1 MPFPQTLRNFGRV
14 FNAIST
20 LPYTARSFVN
30 SISESEVLILKLL
43 TPVRPTYMLTVRRIL
58 FGSLAA
64 FSFAAML
71 GLMYAALSPA
81 VSMWGTCTL
90 LVLFA
95 ITLPWTVVGFLNS
108 SIGFLVSLL
117 ARDPL
122 AIVLPLSSRARMTD
136 PITSSTA
143 VVLCIRNETPTR
155 LERNLEAM
163 MQSLAATG
171 FGQQLHV
178 YVLSDTNDEL
188 IAQQEQQCFSAM
200 TTRWANRIALT
211 YRRRTDNQGYKAGN
225 IADFCARWGHL
236 HEFVVTLDADSFMT
250 GRAILRLVRIMQANP
265 TLGILQGLVVGLPST
280 SGFTR
285 LFQFGMRLGMRP
297 YTMGSAWWQADCGP
311 YWGHNAAI
319 RIKPFIEHC
328 ELPQLPDHKGAPRH
342 ILSHDQVEAVLMRR
356 AGFEVRV
363 IPQEDESWEENPPTL
378 IEYIR
383 RDLRWCEGNLQ
394 YVHLLSLPGLKFLS
408 RYQLCIAILMF
419 LNSPAWIAL
428 ILLSI
433 VLLCLAP
440 TPAAFMHGGLGLA
453 LLSTTLLMWYLPKIA
468 GAVDVML
475 HANERKRFG
484 GGLRFATSFTLEMI
498 FSLLMTPI
506 TWLNHTIFIAGLL
519 FGKKSGWTGQARD
532 DHSVPVAI
540 ALRQFWPHT
549 LLGICLT
556 SAVWHT
562 HPTSLPYALI
572 ILSGLLLAIPIAVL
586 TSWPSFGRLLIRWQ
600 LLSLPEEI
608 ATPAA
613 LRPLDLEVLRYKAN
627 PTAATKHD

>member
-1 MPFPQTLRNFGRV
+1 
-14 FNAIST
+14 
-20 LPYTARSFVN
+20 
-30 SISESEVLILKLL
+30 
-43 TPVRPTYMLTVRRIL
+43 MLTVRRLL
-58 FGSLAA
+58 FGVLATL
-64 FSFAAML
+64 SFAAML
-71 GLMYAALSPA
+71 ALMHAALSPS
-81 VSMWGTCTL
+81 VSTWGTYTL
-90 LVLFA
+90 LALFA
-95 ITLPWTVVGFLNS
+95 VTLPWTVVGFWNS
-108 SIGFLVSLL
+108 SIGFLVGLL

-122 AIVLPLSSRARMTD
+122 AVVLPIGERASMTD

-188 IAQQEQQCFSAM
+188 IAQQEQLCFAAM
-200 TTRWANRIALT
+200 TTRWTDRIALT
-211 YRRRTDNQGYKAGN
+211 YRRRTDNKGYKAGN

-236 HEFVVTLDADSFMT
+236 HDFVVTLDADSFMT

-265 TLGILQGLVVGLPST
+265 SLGILQGLVVGLPST

-328 ELPQLPDHKGAPRH
+328 DLPQLPDHKGTPRH

-419 LNSPAWIAL
+419 LSSPAWIAL
-428 ILLSI
+428 LLLSL

-440 TPAAFMHGGLGLA
+440 TPAAFMHNGLGIT

-468 GAVDVML
+468 GALDVVL
-475 HANERKRFG
+475 RANERKRFG
-484 GGLRFATSFTLEMI
+484 GGLRFAFSFTFEMI

-506 TWLNHTIFIAGLL
+506 TWLNHTIFIVGLL

-532 DHSVPVAI
+532 DHSVPLSV

-549 LLGICLT
+549 LSGLVLT
-556 SAVWHT
+556 AAVWHT

-572 ILSGLLLAIPIAVL
+572 MLSGLLLAIPIAVL

-600 LLSLPEEI
+600 LVSLPEEL
-608 ATPAA
+608 APPAA
-613 LRPLDLEVLRYKAN
+613 LTPLDLEVLRVARGPDN
-627 PTAATKHD
+627 SRRT

>member
-14 FNAIST
+14 FNAMSA
-20 LPYTARSFVN
+20 LPYTAQAFVN

-43 TPVRPTYMLTVRRIL
+43 TPVRSNYMLTVRRIL
-58 FGSLAA
+58 FGALAIG
-64 FSFAAML
+64 SFAAML
-71 GLMYAALSPA
+71 ALMHAALSPA
-81 VSMWGTCTL
+81 VSLWGTCTL
-90 LVLFA
+90 LALFA
-95 ITLPWTVVGFLNS
+95 VTLPWTVVGFLNS
-108 SIGFLVSLL
+108 GIGFLVGLL

-122 AIVLPLSSRARMTD
+122 AIVLPIVGRASMTD

-188 IAQQEQQCFSAM
+188 IAQQERECFAAM
-200 TTRWANRIALT
+200 TTRWTNRITLT

-236 HEFVVTLDADSFMT
+236 HDFVVTLDADSFMT

-484 GGLRFATSFTLEMI
+484 GGLRFATSFTLEMV

-532 DHSVPVAI
+532 DHSVPVAV

-613 LRPLDLEVLRYKAN
+613 LRPLDLEVLRHQAS
-627 PTAATKHD
+627 PTTVAKHD

>member
-1 MPFPQTLRNFGRV
+1 
-14 FNAIST
+14 
-20 LPYTARSFVN
+20 
-30 SISESEVLILKLL
+30 
-43 TPVRPTYMLTVRRIL
+43 
-58 FGSLAA
+58 
-64 FSFAAML
+64 ML
-71 GLMYAALSPA
+71 GLMDAALNPA
-81 VSMWGTCTL
+81 VSAWGRYCL
-90 LVLFA
+90 LFLFA
-95 ITLPWTVVGFLNS
+95 VTLPWTVVGFWNS
-108 SIGFLVSLL
+108 SIGFLISLL
-117 ARDPL
+117 TRDPL
-122 AIVLPLSSRARMTD
+122 VTVLPISARANITD

-163 MQSLAATG
+163 MKSLAATG
-171 FGQQLHV
+171 FGQQLHI
-178 YVLSDTNDEL
+178 YVLSDTNDDV
-188 IAQQEQQCFSAM
+188 IAAQEQECFAAM
-200 TTRWANRIALT
+200 TARWTTRLALT

-236 HEFVVTLDADSFMT
+236 HDFVVTLDADSFMT

-297 YTMGSAWWQADCGP
+297 YTMGSAWWQADCGS

-319 RIKPFIEHC
+319 RIKPFVEHC
-328 ELPQLPDHKGAPRH
+328 DLPRLPDHKGAPRH

-394 YVHLLSLPGLKFLS
+394 YLHLLTMPGLKFLS

-419 LNSPAWIAL
+419 LSSPAWIAL
-428 ILLSI
+428 ILLAI
-433 VLLCLAP
+433 LLLCLAP
-440 TPAAFMHGGLGLA
+440 TAAAFMHHDLGVA
-453 LLSTTLLMWYLPKIA
+453 LLTLTLLMWYLPKIA
-468 GAVDVML
+468 GALEVLLRAD
-475 HANERKRFG
+475 ERKRFG
-484 GGLRFATSFTLEMI
+484 GGLRFASSFTFEMI

-506 TWLNHTIFIAGLL
+506 TWLNHTIFITGLL

-532 DHSVPVAI
+532 DHSVPVSI

-549 LLGICLT
+549 LLGLFLT
-556 SAVWHT
+556 GAVWFT
-562 HPTSLPYALI
+562 HPANLPYAMI
-572 ILSGLLLAIPIAVL
+572 MLSGLLLSIPL
-586 TSWPSFGRLLIRWQ
+586 TVMTSMPSFGRLLIRWQ
-600 LLSLPEEI
+600 LVSLPEEI
-608 ATPAA
+608 APPTA
-613 LRPLDLEVLRYKAN
+613 LAPLDLEVLKHARQPDK
-627 PTAATKHD
+627 TKQI